1 MALTKKVT
9 TRIWGMMTAT
19 LMAVSSLVA
28 TNAIMTP
35 ARLSAAEDGPVG
47 YGAGTTGG
55 AGGTSVTVSTGDQ
68 FLAALDSKADNV
80 PLTIYVDGTITLDN
94 TSQDE
99 LLMKDMSDIS
109 IIGVGTNGECNGI
122 GIRMVRCEN
131 IIIQN
136 MEIHHVLKGAGEGDS
151 ISIENSGYVWVDHC
165 ELYNVYDGDESKKDV
180 YDGLL
185 DCKKDSHHLT
195 YSYNYLHDSWK
206 TMLCGFS
213 DSDNY
218 DRTFTMHHNIFE
230 NCNSRLPLFRY
241 GHAHIY
247 NNYYHNIYTSGINTR
262 MGAEVFV
269 ENNILTT

>member
-1 MALTKKVT
+1 
-9 TRIWGMMTAT
+9 
-19 LMAVSSLVA
+19 
-28 TNAIMTP
+28 
-35 ARLSAAEDGPVG
+35 
-47 YGAGTTGG
+47 
-55 AGGTSVTVSTGDQ
+55 
-68 FLAALDSKADNV
+68 
-80 PLTIYVDGTITLDN
+80 
-94 TSQDE
+94 
-99 LLMKDMSDIS
+99 
-109 IIGVGTNGECNGI
+109 
-122 GIRMVRCEN
+122 
-131 IIIQN
+131 

-185 DCKKDSHHLT
+185 DCKKNSHHLT

-230 NCNSRLPLFRY
+230 NCNSRLPLFRF

-247 NNYYHNIYTSGINTR
+247 NNYYHDIYTSGINTR

-269 ENNILTT
+269 ENNIFDNVREPVCSLDSKAIGYWNLSGNQFIGCTAANTSTETSQSWSENMANTSTYKPDYAYTAEGTDTLLDTLKNSAAWASWTAPLRSHRALLRRLPLQPPLRQSPRTGDHHCAPHYHAFRGTGCRRNLLRPQWF